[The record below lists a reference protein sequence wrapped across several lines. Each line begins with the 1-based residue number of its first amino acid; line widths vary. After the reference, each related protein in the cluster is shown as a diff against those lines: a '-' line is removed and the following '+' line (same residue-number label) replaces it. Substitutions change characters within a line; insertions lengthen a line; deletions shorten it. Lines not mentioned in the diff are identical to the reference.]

1 MARSVGTADAG
12 PATARQASAGSAAKA
27 LAADPVSRVVFLTL
41 TTLITLAYTLV
52 LPFAFTQRLS
62 IANWHFLTT
71 RLLLFAVALGVGM
84 ALVLTV
90 QIYAMRR
97 AVAARRLAGG
107 GALGGLALIV
117 SILPTFLCCT
127 PVIPTLLA
135 TIGVSATSIYGTTG
149 TLQRFFSAHQ
159 IAFFTAGL
167 ALLAL
172 TAWWSLRRVARAS
185 CLDDAG
191 CATDSPPPSEGH
203 LT

>member
-1 MARSVGTADAG
+1 MARTVAATDA
-12 PATARQASAGSAAKA
+12 ALATVRRFTARSAAIA

-52 LPFAFTQRLS
+52 LPFAFTQRLT
-62 IANWHFLTT
+62 IANWHFLSV
-71 RLLLFAVALGVGM
+71 RLLLFAIALGAGM

-107 GALGGLALIV
+107 GALGGLALVV

-135 TIGVSATSIYGTTG
+135 TVGVSATSIYGTTG
-149 TLQRFFSAHQ
+149 TLQR
-159 IAFFTAGL
+159 
-167 ALLAL
+167 
-172 TAWWSLRRVARAS
+172 
-185 CLDDAG
+185 
-191 CATDSPPPSEGH
+191 
-203 LT
+203 